1 MKLRTFSVV
10 GGALN
15 FGLRRME
22 TIMRVAWLPVVLLL
36 VFNMASVFAVLS
48 VANDRI
54 ITFADL
60 ARGISYE
67 KAVEVSQKA
76 LWSGLL
82 NGSVPMWT
90 ISMLTV
96 ALDTILIASFMAPL
110 IRFAGLGEP
119 PSPGAL
125 KLAFGPDQ
133 IRYILATILGIF
145 VTLVFVLAPVGAA
158 AYWVLNYILEAL
170 TQTYVSFP
178 NPDSLHTIELVAA
191 RDVYAE
197 RGELW
202 ANLYGAPLIV
212 AGGFALVFWLTLTMH
227 FHPGNRGAGAGAP
240 NLPIRALFTLAPMAG
255 LAGLIWLGIRDP
267 KDPDSASLSALYAIG
282 ILMIE
287 YFSLRIFPYAGI
299 AVCRRSLAPAGL
311 LKVTRGWNIF
321 RLLAVIL
328 LVGVFVIAVQYVV
341 NALVF
346 GGISIA
352 SVVEVLYAATASATK
367 LVNSGETAPWVLPLF
382 IWIWN
387 GVKILVNIF
396 LLFFLYGVIAGL
408 QGRLHRE
415 SELVE
420 A

>member
-22 TIMRVAWLPVVLLL
+22 TIMRVAWLPVVALL

-48 VANDRI
+48 VANDRL

-60 ARGISYE
+60 AQGISYQ

-90 ISMLTV
+90 ISMLT
-96 ALDTILIASFMAPL
+96 ALLDTILVASFMAPL
-110 IRFAGLGEP
+110 IRFAGLGER

-212 AGGFALVFWLTLTMH
+212 AGGFALVFWLTLNMH
-227 FHPGNRGAGAGAP
+227 FHPRNRGAGAGAP
-240 NLPIRALFTLAPMAG
+240 NLPIRALVTLVVMAG
-255 LAGLIWLGIRDP
+255 LAGLIWLAIRVAGD
-267 KDPDSASLSALYAIG
+267 DVNALLSAVFAIG

-287 YFSLRIFPYAGI
+287 YFSLRVFPYAGI
-299 AVCRRSLAPAGL
+299 AVCRKSLAPAGL

-328 LVGVFVIAVQYVV
+328 LVWVFVIAVQYVV

-346 GGISIA
+346 GGISIG
-352 SVVEVLYAATASATK
+352 SVVSVLYSATASATK
-367 LVNSGETAPWVLPLF
+367 LVNSGEAAPWVLPLF
-382 IWIWN
+382 VWIWN

-396 LLFFLYGVIAGL
+396 LLFFIYGVVAGL
-408 QGRLHRE
+408 QGRLYRE
-415 SELVE
+415 SVE